1 MSLGVVAAI
10 GAALL
15 AGTIPVLTKV
25 LMLDGIGAT
34 TILFYRY
41 AFIFI
46 LSGFAFIVKRK
57 NIKVTKKQ
65 LFELVVFS
73 IFGYMGA
80 TFLLIQAFNFMPVGL
95 ASMLYFSYPF
105 FVFIIMWV
113 VFKEQPN
120 RIKIYALVIVIV
132 AIVFLMNF
140 DASLIN
146 SGSFLALGSGL
157 AYGIYLVGLQKSSL
171 KEIDNAVIIF
181 YLGGISAVLLG
192 IQGTIYTD
200 NSLLLGLTVKRTLLT
215 MTLAV
220 ITIVVLKMIAFA
232 IKKSGS
238 TETSLIIAFESVVTL
253 ILSILFFGE
262 PWNGNTVA
270 GAVLMLVAVILVSR
284 TAETNRS
291 LG

>member
-1 MSLGVVAAI
+1 MSIGVVAAI

-15 AGTIPVLTKV
+15 AGTIPILTKV

-46 LSGFAFIVKRK
+46 LSGFTFIVKRK

-65 LFELVVFS
+65 LFELGIFS
-73 IFGYMGA
+73 IFGYTGA
-80 TFLLIQAFNFMPVGL
+80 TLLLIQSFNFMPVGL

-105 FVFIIMWV
+105 FVFIIMSM
-113 VFKEQPN
+113 VFKETPS
-120 RIKIYALVIVIV
+120 RLKIYSLLIVVVGI
-132 AIVFLMNF
+132 AFLINF
-140 DASLIN
+140 DVSLIN
-146 SGSFLALGSGL
+146 SGGLLALGSGL

-171 KEIDNAVIIF
+171 KEIDNAVTIF
-181 YLGGISAVLLG
+181 YLGGISAVILG

-200 NSLLLGLTVKRTLLT
+200 NSLLLCLTVKRTMLT